1 MDWIKHAAVRPVG
14 DISGSPSL
22 IERDLYIF
30 LISAAAGVLGSILG
44 LGGGIIVTPALTL
57 LFGIDIQYAIGASIV
72 SVIATSSGAA
82 IAYIKDRLTNI
93 RIGMFL
99 EIATTIGAI
108 TGAFLSGIIDPMF
121 LYVIFGIL
129 LLYSAI
135 AMLRKV
141 RAELPGEIAAHPVAE
156 KLKLNGSYFDKALGR
171 KVDYNVAGVY
181 GGFGMMYAAG
191 TISGL
196 LGIGSG
202 IFKVMAM
209 DLFMKLPLK
218 VSSATSNFMI
228 GVTAAAS
235 AGVYLLRG
243 DIDPSIAAPVA
254 LGVLLGATA
263 GTRIMQKLKSR
274 TIRLIFI
281 PILGY
286 ISVEMIL
293 KGFGL
298 V

>member
-1 MDWIKHAAVRPVG
+1 MVLLAIKILLVA
-14 DISGSPSL
+14 I
-22 IERDLYIF
+22 I
-30 LISAAAGVLGSILG
+30 AGVFGSILG
-44 LGGGIIVTPALTL
+44 LGGGIIITPALTL
-57 LFGIDIQYAIGASIV
+57 LFGIDIKYAIGASIV

-82 IAYIKDRLTNI
+82 VAYVRDKITNI

-108 TGAFLSGIIDPMF
+108 TGAFISGLIDSKY
-121 LYVIFGIL
+121 LYVIFGVL

-135 AMLRKV
+135 AMLKKKGQ
-141 RAELPGEIAAHPVAE
+141 ELPQDVEAHPLAE
-156 KLKLNGSYFDKALGR
+156 KLKLNGEYYDKVLD
-171 KVDYNVAGVY
+171 KKITYNVAGVY
-181 GGFGMMYAAG
+181 GGFGMMYGAG
-191 TISGL
+191 VISGL

-243 DIDPSIAAPVA
+243 DIDPKIAAPVA
-254 LGVLLGATA
+254 LGVLIGAA
-263 GTRIMQKLKSR
+263 IGTKIMQNLKSK
-274 TIRLIFI
+274 TIRMIFI
-281 PILGY
+281 PVLAYVSIQMIVKGILQ
-286 ISVEMIL
+286 
-293 KGFGL
+293 
-298 V
+298 

>member
-1 MDWIKHAAVRPVG
+1 MV
-14 DISGSPSL
+14 
-22 IERDLYIF
+22 
-30 LISAAAGVLGSILG
+30 LISLQILILSIIAGIFGSILG
-44 LGGGIIVTPALTL
+44 LGGGIIITPALTL
-57 LFGIDIQYAIGASIV
+57 LFGIDIRYAIGASIV

-82 IAYIKDRLTNI
+82 VAYVRDKITNM

-108 TGAFLSGIIDPMF
+108 TGAFISGLINPKY

-129 LLYSAI
+129 LLYSAL
-135 AMLRKV
+135 AMLKKKNQ
-141 RAELPGEIAAHPVAE
+141 ELPEGITAHPIAN
-156 KLKLNGSYFDKALGR
+156 KLKLNGEYHDKVLN
-171 KVDYNVAGVY
+171 KDVKYKVAGVY
-181 GGFGMMYAAG
+181 GGFGMMYIAG
-191 TISGL
+191 IISGL

-243 DIDPSIAAPVA
+243 DIDPKIAAPVA
-254 LGVLLGATA
+254 LGVLIGATI
-263 GTRIMQKLKSR
+263 GTRIMENLKSK
-274 TIRLIFI
+274 TIRMIFI
-281 PILGY
+281 PVLAFVSIQMIIKGLG
-286 ISVEMIL
+286 VKL
-293 KGFGL
+293 
-298 V
+298 

>member
-1 MDWIKHAAVRPVG
+1 MVIIAIKILV
-14 DISGSPSL
+14 ISV
-22 IERDLYIF
+22 I
-30 LISAAAGVLGSILG
+30 AGVFGAILG
-44 LGGGIIVTPALTL
+44 LGGGIIITPVLTL
-57 LFGIDIQYAIGASIV
+57 MFGIDIRYAIGASIV

-82 IAYIKDRLTNI
+82 VAYVRDKITNI

-108 TGAFLSGIIDPMF
+108 TGAYISGLIKTKY
-121 LYVIFGIL
+121 LYFIFGIL
-129 LLYSAI
+129 LLYSAL
-135 AMLRKV
+135 AMLKKKGQ
-141 RAELPGEIAAHPVAE
+141 ELPENVVQHPLAD
-156 KLKLNGSYFDKALGR
+156 KLKLNGEYYDKVLG
-171 KVDYNVAGVY
+171 KTVSYNVTGIY

-191 TISGL
+191 IISGL

-243 DIDPSIAAPVA
+243 DIDPKIAAPVA
-254 LGVLLGATA
+254 LGVLVGATI
-263 GTRIMQKLKSR
+263 GTKIMENLKSK

-281 PILGY
+281 PVLAYVSI
-286 ISVEMIL
+286 EMIV
-293 KGFGL
+293 KGFAL
-298 V
+298 